1 MFHEIFSKN
10 MKAIANIIKEV
21 FSEICFRLVII
32 FVLLMHLICVVV
44 HLKRNYIWRL
54 RKKNMSASHP
64 DQYLNYKINHITN
77 YNLICSGSV
86 SEQENP

>member
-1 MFHEIFSKN
+1 MFQVSDYFCTFDASRCTSEKELCLE
-10 MKAIANIIKEV
+10 IKE
-21 FSEICFRLVII
+21 
-32 FVLLMHLICVVV
+32 
-44 HLKRNYIWRL
+44 
-54 RKKNMSASHP
+54 KNMSASHP